1 MEKEIVNYP
10 NVHGVAFT
18 GSGIPESFPAHW
30 HNAAEFTVIL
40 KEGCRYK
47 VGDKSFAPRP
57 GDILL
62 VWPRELHT
70 IVHIPEDGCVF
81 IQFSAS
87 LMENNADL
95 TAAAGF
101 LHDCHLIPAEK
112 EAELA
117 ERIRTL
123 VYGIRDR
130 HADRQIFAETRCKML
145 VYEILVL
152 VGEYVMRE
160 RREQIGS
167 GRFSDRAWGYIRAA
181 CGYIAEHSAEE
192 ITQAEVAEKTGVS
205 PYYFSKIFNEY
216 TRTSFPTYLASIRVQ
231 NAIHLLA
238 DGSMSI
244 TDCAYAAGF
253 QSTTSFNKLF
263 HEMTGCSPREYR
275 KLHRHGDSS
284 ASASPGYAT

>member
-1 MEKEIVNYP
+1 ME
-10 NVHGVAFT
+10 
-18 GSGIPESFPAHW
+18 S
-30 HNAAEFTVIL
+30 
-40 KEGCRYK
+40 
-47 VGDKSFAPRP
+47 
-57 GDILL
+57 
-62 VWPRELHT
+62 
-70 IVHIPEDGCVF
+70 
-81 IQFSAS
+81 
-87 LMENNADL
+87 NADL

-101 LHDCHLIPAEK
+101 LHDCQLIPAEK
-112 EAELA
+112 EPELA
-117 ERIRTL
+117 GKIRDL

-130 HADRQIFAETRCKML
+130 YFDQQMFAETRCKML

-152 VGEYVMRE
+152 VGEHVMRE

-192 ITQAEVAEKTGVS
+192 ITQSEVAEKTGVS

-216 TRTSFPTYLASIRVQ
+216 TKTSFPTYLASIRVQ

-275 KLHRHGDSS
+275 KLHR
-284 ASASPGYAT
+284 

>member
-10 NVHGVAFT
+10 NIHGVAFT
-18 GSGIPESFPAHW
+18 GSETPESFPAHW
-30 HNAAEFTVIL
+30 HDAAEFTVIL

-47 VGDKSFAPRP
+47 VGDRSLSPRP

-62 VWPRELHT
+62 VWPRQLHS
-70 IVHIPEDGCVF
+70 IVHVPMGGAAF

-87 LMENNADL
+87 LIESNADL

-101 LHDCHLIPAEK
+101 LHDCQLIPAES
-112 EAELA
+112 EPELA
-117 ERIRTL
+117 GRIREL
-123 VYGIRDR
+123 VYGIRDGQD
-130 HADRQIFAETRCKML
+130 DRQMFAETRCKML

-152 VGEYVMRE
+152 VGEHVMRE

-181 CGYIAEHSAEE
+181 CGYIAEHSSEE
-192 ITQAEVAEKTGVS
+192 ITQAEVAERTGVS

-216 TRTSFPTYLASIRVQ
+216 TRTSFPNYLASIRVQ

-238 DGSMSI
+238 DGSRSI

-275 KLHRHGDSS
+275 KLHRHGNPSPS
-284 ASASPGYAT
+284 APAG

>member
-167 GRFSDRAWGYIRAA
+167 GRFSDRAWGYIRTA

-284 ASASPGYAT
+284 SSTSPGYAT

>member
-10 NVHGVAFT
+10 NIHGVAFT
-18 GSGIPESFPAHW
+18 GSETPESFPSHW
-30 HNAAEFTVIL
+30 HNAAEFTVIQ
-40 KEGCRYK
+40 KGGCHYK
-47 VGDKSFAPRP
+47 LGDKSYKPGA

-62 VWPRELHT
+62 VWPRQLHT
-70 IVHIPEDGCVF
+70 IVHVPMGGAAF
-81 IQFSAS
+81 IQFSSS
-87 LMENNADL
+87 LMESNTDL
-95 TAAAGF
+95 TAAARF
-101 LHDCHLIPAEK
+101 LYDCHLIPASK
-112 EAELA
+112 EPELA
-117 ERIRTL
+117 HKIADL
-123 VYGIRDR
+123 VYGIRDM
-130 HADRQIFAETRCKML
+130 HNKNLLFAETRCKML

-152 VGEYVMRE
+152 VGEHVMRE

-181 CGYIAEHSAEE
+181 CGYIAEHSSEE
-192 ITQAEVAEKTGVS
+192 ITQAEVAKRTGVS

-216 TRTSFPTYLASIRVQ
+216 TRTSFPNYLASIRVQ

-238 DGSMSI
+238 DGSRSI

-275 KLHRHGDSS
+275 KLHRHGNPSPS
-284 ASASPGYAT
+284 APAG

>member
-1 MEKEIVNYP
+1 MEKEIVSYP
-10 NVHGVAFT
+10 HVQGVVFT
-18 GSGIPESFPAHW
+18 GPGSPESFPAHW

-47 VGDKSFAPRP
+47 IGDKSFAPKP

-70 IVHIPEDGCVF
+70 IVHVPEGGCVF
-81 IQFSAS
+81 IQFSSS
-87 LMENNADL
+87 LMESNADL

-101 LHDCHLIPAEK
+101 LHDCQLIPAER
-112 EAELA
+112 EPELA
-117 ERIRTL
+117 GKIRDL

-130 HADRQIFAETRCKML
+130 YFDQQMFAETRCKML

-152 VGEYVMRE
+152 VGEHVMRE

-192 ITQAEVAEKTGVS
+192 LTQAEVAEKTGVS

-244 TDCAYAAGF
+244 TDCAYEAGF

-275 KLHRHGDSS
+275 KLHRQK
-284 ASASPGYAT
+284 A